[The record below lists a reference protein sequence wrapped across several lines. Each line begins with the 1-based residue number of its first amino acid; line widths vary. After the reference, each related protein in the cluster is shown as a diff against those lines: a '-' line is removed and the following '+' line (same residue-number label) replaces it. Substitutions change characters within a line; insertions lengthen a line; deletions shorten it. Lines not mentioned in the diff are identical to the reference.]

1 MLIAYR
7 EVKIPKA
14 SGGFRT
20 LSVPIPELM
29 AKQREILKYLTCLA
43 IPAGPYLHAYVR
55 RRNIRTAAL
64 AVQPLGRA
72 PRYMIK
78 CDVKDFFPSLT
89 RKVVLSACRWVKIIP
104 EDVIGEIDKYCF
116 CEGALPQGAPTSPFL
131 SNLVMKQVGARMG
144 GVLRKFAKS
153 RSYAAQMAFYCDNI
167 TITGEEPGVR
177 ALLPPLRR
185 ILDDYGLR
193 LNRKKTKI
201 VGPSGRKDTCG
212 VIVSE
217 KLSPRKEYWRVLRA
231 QIHNAV
237 CDYQAGRVHPGFYVE
252 HIARTE
258 LLARGECAPAWMAKE
273 EPAPMHTWR
282 GRIAFVASLNP
293 ERGAQ
298 LSAALSRLEDT
309 WKESTSS

>member
-20 LSVPIPELM
+20 LSVPEPELM
-29 AKQREILKYLTCLA
+29 AKQREILRYLTCLA

-55 RRNIRTAAL
+55 RRSIRTAAL
-64 AVQPLGRA
+64 AVQPTRRA

-78 CDVKDFFPSLT
+78 ADVKNFFPSLT
-89 RKVVLSACRWVKIIP
+89 REVVLAACRWVHIIP
-104 EDVIGEIDKYCF
+104 KEAIEEIDKYCF
-116 CEGALPQGAPTSPFL
+116 CRGVLPQGAPTSPFL

-144 GVLRKFAKS
+144 GVLRAFAKS
-153 RSYAAQMAFYCDNI
+153 RSYAARMAFYCDNI
-167 TITGEEPGVR
+167 TITGEEPGMR

-185 ILDDYGLR
+185 ILGDHGLK
-193 LNRKKTKI
+193 LNNKKTRI
-201 VGPSGRKDTCG
+201 VGPGGRKDTCG
-212 VIVSE
+212 VVVSE
-217 KLSPRKEYWRVLRA
+217 KLSPRKEYWRLLRA

-252 HIARTE
+252 HIARTI

-273 EPAPMHTWR
+273 EPAPVSTWR

-298 LSAALSRLEDT
+298 LSAALLRLEEA